1 MNLREFSE
9 KLGLSQTTV
18 SRALNDYPEVNE
30 ETRKRVKDAARAQGY
45 RPNQRAKSL
54 ATGRS
59 MQIGHVI
66 PVSIQHEMMNVV
78 FADFIAGA
86 GDVYGRHGYDMLM
99 SIVSNED
106 EVNAYEELARK
117 GAVDGFIVHGPTDDD
132 PRIAL
137 LQKLGV
143 PFLVHGRSTDVSL
156 PYNYLDVNNTRA
168 FARATEFLLDLG
180 HTRIALVNGLER
192 MDFAQRRRQGYL
204 AAVQARGLTPDP
216 AIMRSGEMTE
226 PYGYQAAR
234 EMLQLTEPPT
244 AFIASSIVP
253 ALGIRRAIEDCG
265 LKLGKDVSVICFD
278 DAISYLPNGSGEPIF
293 TATRSSVRDAGKR
306 CAELLID
313 IIKQPPATP
322 IAELW
327 EAELVVGNSTGP
339 APLKD

>member
-253 ALGIRRAIEDCG
+253 TLGIRRAIEDCG